1 MVRYTISDSSSSNR
15 INYRPGITDWIYLNE
30 PVTEAPQDYVGFVYV
45 IHHPLTQRYYIGKK
59 LLWTVKKLPPLK
71 GRINKRHKRVESDW
85 QEYWG
90 SSDNL
95 KRDLDTLGKENFVR
109 TIVDFASTKGELSYL
124 EAKLQFDH
132 DVLLDPL
139 SYNGIINCKIHRNHL
154 PKDLD
159 I

>member
-1 MVRYTISDSSSSNR
+1 MVSYTISDASSSSR
-15 INYRPGITDWIYLNE
+15 INHNIGVIEWLYDNE
-30 PVTEAPQDYVGFVYV
+30 PLIEAPRDSVGFVYV
-45 IHHPLTQRYYIGKK
+45 IHHPFTRRYYIGKK
-59 LLWTVKKLPPLK
+59 LLWSVKKLPPLK
-71 GRINKRHKRVESDW
+71 GRKNKRHKQVETDW
-85 QEYWG
+85 RDYWG

-109 TIVDFASTKGELSYL
+109 TIIDFASTKGELSYL
-124 EAKLQFDH
+124 EAKLQFEH